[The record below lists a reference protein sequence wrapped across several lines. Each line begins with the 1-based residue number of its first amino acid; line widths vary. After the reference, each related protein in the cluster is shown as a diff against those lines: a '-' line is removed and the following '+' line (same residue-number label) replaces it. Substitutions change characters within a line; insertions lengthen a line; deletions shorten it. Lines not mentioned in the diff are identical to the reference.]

1 MASAVASNDKDDE
14 VPVDAL
20 IPIGE
25 LARRAEVPVKTLRHY
40 SDIGIVPPAH
50 RTEAG
55 YRLYGEEQRLRLE
68 TVKILRS
75 LGFELDEIS
84 WMVDG
89 STRRSGLRRQLCGV
103 RGRLRELRRLA
114 LVLQAAIE
122 RDEPASVH
130 LARLQT
136 IARVAEDQR
145 AVLIDRADDD
155 RAATPGAGGQTL
167 PELPENA
174 DAGQLDAWLELA
186 ALLADNAGPVRA
198 DVANRPD
205 AEDGPGGLATDLLGV
220 LHDAMEA
227 RSAGVAPDDA
237 HADAI
242 VDRLRTALGGDLL
255 RRFVNEVAPHEG
267 DLASR
272 RYWRLVARVRGW
284 PEHSPQGQAVDWLL
298 AALRLRCG

>member
-1 MASAVASNDKDDE
+1 MASNDKDDE

-25 LARRAEVPVKTLRHY
+25 LARRAEIPVKTLRHY

-68 TVKILRS
+68 TVKTLRS

-89 STRRSGLRRQLCGV
+89 GTRRSGLRRQLCGV
-103 RGRLRELRRLA
+103 RGRLLELRRLA
-114 LVLQAAIE
+114 LILQAAIE

-145 AVLIDRADDD
+145 AALIDRTADDH
-155 RAATPGAGGQTL
+155 AATPGAGGQTL
-167 PELPENA
+167 PELPDSA
-174 DAGQLDAWLELA
+174 DHGQVDAWLELA

-198 DVANRPD
+198 DVADRPG

-237 HADAI
+237 RADAV
-242 VDRLRTALGGDLL
+242 VDRLRSAFGGDLL
-255 RRFVNEVAPHEG
+255 RRFVNEVAWHEG